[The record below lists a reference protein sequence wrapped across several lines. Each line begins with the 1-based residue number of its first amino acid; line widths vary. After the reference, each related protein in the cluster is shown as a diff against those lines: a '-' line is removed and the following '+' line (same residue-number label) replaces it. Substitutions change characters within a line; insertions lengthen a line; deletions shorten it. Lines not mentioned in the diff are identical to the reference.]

1 MGLEHKEQ
9 IESLILEINM
19 MRSNDRKRPMST
31 FYSFF
36 AFHSCS
42 GSWTVIVGVFTGTIS
57 IVMVIS
63 LVVCVFC
70 QKRRRTQ
77 EGIVLTQVK

>member
-1 MGLEHKEQ
+1 
-9 IESLILEINM
+9 M

-31 FYSFF
+31 FHSFL

-42 GSWTVIVGVFTGTIS
+42 GPWTVIVGVFTGTIS
-57 IVMVIS
+57 IVMIIS

-77 EGIVLTQVK
+77 EGLVLTQVNKYLGSVVPLHVEIF